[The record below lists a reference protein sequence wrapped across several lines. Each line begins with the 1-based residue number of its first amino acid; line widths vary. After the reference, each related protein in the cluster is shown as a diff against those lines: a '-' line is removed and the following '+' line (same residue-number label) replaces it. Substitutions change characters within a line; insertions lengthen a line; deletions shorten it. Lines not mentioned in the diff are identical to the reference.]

1 MTLTNTL
8 ELAQENPPASEKQ
21 AIVEIIQLSQA
32 LVNQTSDPVQRQ
44 QHPKSHGCVKAEFIV
59 EDVPEHLR
67 FGVFQQPRSYHAWIR
82 FSNGSSTVQL
92 DAKGDVRGMAIK
104 LLGVQGEKL
113 LDSEKYAET
122 QDFILINHPVLF
134 LQNAQDTLAISK
146 ALLAVKKVPVSFLK
160 PLPFLLMYA
169 PSHRKQVGILKTIRK
184 KLMANPLQA
193 QYWSTTPYTLGSQAI
208 KFAVTPR
215 NLQSTG
221 VEEIAPQSE
230 NFLREA
236 MVRQLSQQDV
246 YFDFAVQVQTDAVR
260 MPIEDATLEWSDAE
274 SPFIRVATIKIP
286 QQQFDTEARRAF
298 DENLS
303 FNPWH
308 ALPEHK
314 PLGGVNRVRKEVY
327 QTISKLRH
335 QLNQEV
341 RQEPT
346 DEGFD
351 SQP

>member
-1 MTLTNTL
+1 MTTDKQLEPGQEYPPTDEHAAIASIIKLSKDLLNT
-8 ELAQENPPASEKQ
+8 S
-21 AIVEIIQLSQA
+21 
-32 LVNQTSDPVQRQ
+32 TDPVQRQ

-59 EDVPEHLR
+59 EEVPEHLR
-67 FGVFQQPRSYHAWIR
+67 FGIFQHPRSYHSWIR
-82 FSNGSSTVQL
+82 FSNGSANVQPN
-92 DAKGDVRGMAIK
+92 AKGDVRGMAIK

-113 LDSEKYAET
+113 LEGEKDAET

-146 ALLAVKKVPVSFLK
+146 ALLAVKKVPISFLK

-169 PSHRKQVGILKTIRK
+169 PSHGKQVGILKTIRQK
-184 KLMANPLQA
+184 RVANPLQA
-193 QYWSTTPYTLGSQAI
+193 QYWSTTPYNLGPYAI

-215 NLQSTG
+215 DLQSPETG
-221 VEEIAPQSE
+221 ELDSKSA

-236 MVRQLSQQDV
+236 MVQQLNQQDV
-246 YFDFAVQVQTDAVR
+246 YFDFLVQVQTDAAQ
-260 MPIEDATLEWSDAE
+260 MPIEDATVEWNEIE
-274 SPFIRVATIKIP
+274 SPFVKVATIKIA
-286 QQQFDTEARRAF
+286 QQQFDTESRRAF

-327 QTISKLRH
+327 QTISRARH
-335 QLNQEV
+335 ELNEQ
-341 RQEPT
+341 QKKEPT
-346 DEGFD
+346 EAEFY